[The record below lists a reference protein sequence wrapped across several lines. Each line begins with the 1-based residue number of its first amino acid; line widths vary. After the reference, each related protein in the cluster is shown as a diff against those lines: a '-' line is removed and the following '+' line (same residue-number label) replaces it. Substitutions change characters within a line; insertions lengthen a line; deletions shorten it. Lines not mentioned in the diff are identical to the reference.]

1 MTAYGLIA
9 AKQNGTFQSLEAK
22 GSENNC
28 LFGQVV
34 GMQIKYLLCIDSFF
48 SLCPKIVNY
57 TFILKNTMQSPCLI
71 MSFS

>member
-57 TFILKNTMQSPCLI
+57 TFILRIQCRVPA
-71 MSFS
+71 